1 MERWRENP
9 ARESF
14 YPSPLHAPAAHGPD
28 RAEGRTVAEVMVRA
42 PVAVDPDDDMAVA
55 ARMFLEHR
63 VHALPVVEDGRLVG
77 VVSRFDLLRCLCE
90 DPRVVIR

>member
-1 MERWRENP
+1 M
-9 ARESF
+9 
-14 YPSPLHAPAAHGPD
+14 
-28 RAEGRTVAEVMVRA
+28 AEVMVRA